1 LQHKQKFLV
10 IKKKEIQNMKTQ
22 ILKTIRLMTFTL
34 VLSVLTMHVWGYE
47 KENNISG
54 QGEGNKSEQT
64 EKNAQKPQLEPWMVD
79 GAFWKIKNNK
89 NNTNRI
95 SSVFTEKREQLEN
108 WMLTEKNFKV
118 IDPYLSEESL
128 LERWML
134 NSNNFKTV
142 EQIET
147 DKIQKW
153 MIEAEN
159 WNI

>member
-1 LQHKQKFLV
+1 MSVEKTPQTDYDMKEV
-10 IKKKEIQNMKTQ
+10 IRNLDDYDNNELFEI
-22 ILKTIRLMTFTL
+22 
-34 VLSVLTMHVWGYE
+34 YE